1 MTLQAHAGAAGPATY
16 NPAIALQFFRAAA
29 GQLETIAE
37 GERIFGENEREIPF
51 VRRNKVYYLLRG
63 EVGLSAHSKPIGRV
77 RAGEIFGEL
86 ALITHSP
93 RSASAVAN
101 TACNLLSLEEREF
114 QSALRKTPEFSLM
127 LMSMLIHRLRNTI
140 SDLRR
145 RNVLTADQVAR
156 QSAAFEP
163 KVLAELIQ
171 GLVEDPPI
179 FYQQGA
185 SIVAEGQTGVRM
197 YAVVEGRVRI
207 SIGGL
212 TVERLGPGGVF
223 GEVALLH
230 PSATRIADATAETDA
245 SLLPISRSAFLML
258 AKTSPQFAE
267 ALLSSLAMRLR
278 YLTSKL
284 D

>member
-1 MTLQAHAGAAGPATY
+1 MSLQVQAGAAGPATY
-16 NPAIALQFFRAAA
+16 NPAIALQFFRTAA
-29 GQLETIAE
+29 GQLETVAE

-63 EVGLSAHSKPIGRV
+63 EVGLSAHRKPIGRV
-77 RAGEIFGEL
+77 RPGEIFGEM
-86 ALITHSP
+86 AVITHSP

-101 TACNLLSLEEREF
+101 TTCNLLSLEEREF
-114 QSALRKTPEFSLM
+114 QSGLRKTPEFSLM
-127 LMSMLIHRLRNTI
+127 LMSMLIQRLRNTV
-140 SDLRR
+140 SELRR
-145 RNVLTADQVAR
+145 QNILTADQVAT
-156 QSAAFEP
+156 QSAAFDR
-163 KVLAELIQ
+163 KVLAELRQ
-171 GLVEDPPI
+171 GLVEDPPL

-223 GEVALLH
+223 GEVALIH

-258 AKTSPQFAE
+258 AKTNSQFAD
-267 ALLSSLAMRLR
+267 ALLSSLATRLR